1 MPNVLSEESGVYRLK
16 DLMQLLRVS
25 RGTVLNWEAAGVLP
39 KAVTPKTMD
48 GKRHGR
54 TRWWLKSEVHAR
66 MDVFATSRVDTEGKR
81 K

>member
-1 MPNVLSEESGVYRLK
+1 MSKMLNEDAGVYRLK

-54 TRWWLKSEVHAR
+54 TRWWLQSEVHAR
-66 MDVFATSRVDTEGKR
+66 LDVFAASRVHTQLEKE
-81 K
+81 